1 MFKTE
6 NFSLKQRIIL
16 MGVGVLVIVSF
27 FIFFYFPRVLESQSL
42 EGMKN
47 RAQDLSELLAYSVA
61 PGIEFEDQ
69 MSVQSATKGITQNK
83 NVDFL
88 MVFDKNG
95 KVYAEDNPKHFQSL
109 NISKDV
115 KNATVSII
123 GDVCVAL
130 QPIFSGKTRQG
141 TLALGLSL
149 QQVRAFKAKN
159 RRMTLFVSLIVL
171 LLGSVIAY
179 FTSEQMGRSISK
191 VVTILSRQSEQ
202 TSAAA
207 NEVTASSQ
215 KLADGASSQASSLE
229 ETSSSLEEMSAMT
242 HQNAEHAKKANDLSK
257 EASEYAIAGNEAM
270 QRMQQAIE
278 DIKNSSHESSKVI
291 GAIDEIAFQTNLL
304 ALNAAVEA
312 ARAGEAGQGFAVVAD
327 EVRSLAQKAADAAKT
342 SGEMLE
348 ESVSHADNGVKIVAE
363 VANQLEKITKRT
375 RDVDQLVEEITQA
388 TAEQTEG
395 IEQISKAITSVD
407 NVTQSNAASSE
418 ELASASEQ
426 LKLQANELN
435 NAVNSLRGIVYGKNK
450 SSTMEQSVDDDQ
462 NAGTSGLSK
471 MKTVLSRISSTKN
484 NYADKNEHL
493 VGSHTNGNG
502 FHENGG
508 NF

>member
-1 MFKTE
+1 MFHTK
-6 NFSLKQRIIL
+6 NLSLKQRIIL

-27 FIFFYFPRVLESQSL
+27 FIFFYFPRVLESQSV
-42 EGMKN
+42 ESMKN
-47 RAQDLSELLAYSVA
+47 RSQDLAQLLAYSVA

-69 MSVQSATKGITQNK
+69 MSVESATKGITQNE
-83 NVDFL
+83 NVAFL
-88 MVFDKNG
+88 MVFDTNG
-95 KVYAEDNPKHFQSL
+95 KTYAEHHPERFQKL

-115 KNATVSII
+115 KSATVSII
-123 GDVCVAL
+123 GDACVAL

-149 QQVRAFKAKN
+149 KQVYAFKAKN
-159 RRMTLFVSLIVL
+159 RRMTLIVSLIVL
-171 LLGSVIAY
+171 VLGSIVAY
-179 FTSEQMGRSISK
+179 YTSEQMGRSISK
-191 VVTILSRQSEQ
+191 VVSILSRQSEQ
-202 TSAAA
+202 TASAA

-229 ETSSSLEEMSAMT
+229 ETSSSLEEMAAMT
-242 HQNAEHAKKANDLSK
+242 HQNAEHAKKANGLSK
-257 EASEYAIAGNEAM
+257 EASNYAMAGNEAM

-327 EVRSLAQKAADAAKT
+327 EVRSLAQKAANAAKT
-342 SGEMLE
+342 SGAMLE

-363 VANQLEKITKRT
+363 VAEQLEKITKRT

-395 IEQISKAITSVD
+395 IEQISKAITAVD
-407 NVTQSNAASSE
+407 TVTQSNAASSE

-426 LKLQANELN
+426 LKLQATELN
-435 NAVNSLRGIVYGKNK
+435 NAVDSLRSIVYGNKKNNSVNTHIDYDEVDSK
-450 SSTMEQSVDDDQ
+450 SS
-462 NAGTSGLSK
+462 GFSK
-471 MKTVLSRISSTKN
+471 IKSLIQKN
-484 NYADKNEHL
+484 TNNSNGHSQHDKYTATHKYGYNR
-493 VGSHTNGNG
+493 NGN
-502 FHENGG
+502 HHQ
-508 NF
+508 